1 MKMKPVKLNLGGGNQ
16 KLDGYDNVDLFA
28 ENPEHR
34 VDLTAFPWPFADKSV
49 DAVAMLHFLEHVE
62 DLERTILEVHRILK
76 LGGEF
81 WVLVPHQKHPAAYD
95 ISHRNHFTCSTFH
108 TIAGQAYYRFGGR
121 RLFRTTF
128 FKMPL
133 VSWRWLKW
141 TPLDVISSRFPVF
154 YEKFIP
160 FAPANIE
167 WKGIAV

>member
-1 MKMKPVKLNLGGGNQ
+1 MKPVKLNWVAATRNSMGTTTLICSR
-16 KLDGYDNVDLFA
+16 K
-28 ENPEHR
+28 NPEHR

-81 WVLVPHQKHPAAYD
+81 W
-95 ISHRNHFTCSTFH
+95 C
-108 TIAGQAYYRFGGR
+108 
-121 RLFRTTF
+121 LFRTRSIRRRMIFLTETISLLHFPYDRRASLLPVWREKVIPTTF